1 LVSASGGGDKIV
13 GIGGPDERFGVAVIE
28 ALPGVAESF
37 DLLAMQDAE
46 AAP

>member
-28 ALPGVAESF
+28 ALPGFAEPF
-37 DLLAMQDAE
+37 DLLAMHAE
-46 AAP
+46 IAP